1 VSVPWR
7 RALVIGNWKMNLS
20 VSMAAHTARSIA
32 ALVRD
37 APDREVAIAPP
48 FTALTTVGAAIAGGP
63 LVLAAQDL
71 FWEEEGPYTGEISG
85 PMLAEVGVRYVL
97 VGHSERRVFLGETDR
112 NVSHKVAAALRAGL
126 HPVVCVGEDLEAR
139 TAGRQGQVVR
149 DQVARSL
156 DGVPRHEAAR
166 LAMAY
171 EPIWAIGTG
180 RAATPADAAEMHSLI
195 RNELGAIFGESERSI
210 RILYGGSVGE
220 KNADDLM
227 SRGEIDGLLVGGAS
241 LRPAEFGRIA
251 GFRGL

>member
-1 VSVPWR
+1 MRIPLCV
-7 RALVIGNWKMNLS
+7 GNWKMQGTIAEGRAL
-20 VSMAAHTARSIA
+20 AASI
-32 ALVRD
+32 RD
-37 APDREVAIAPP
+37 GLKRPRGVDVVICPP
-48 FTALTTVGAAIAGGP
+48 FTALAAVNEVLSGTPLRLGAQNCHWEAAG
-63 LVLAAQDL
+63 AH
-71 FWEEEGPYTGEISG
+71 TGEISL
-85 PMLAEVGVRYVL
+85 PMLVEVGCRYVL